1 MSYTAENGNF
11 EGRPRAAGAFGNESG
26 RAGKAAAGAA
36 ERTPM
41 AKAPTGPFKSPVYD
55 ATPQNLARL
64 AGMVGPMV
72 ASPGIGLAAP
82 LAKAILS
89 GDAYGAFGMPRGW
102 SSYSPRDID
111 PTGTNPR
118 GNIGGRDGRSAR
130 DRMAQ
135 AQRQAALL
143 AALRAK
149 QAMQPRRPVAPPM
162 PTTAYVPRTIGDQAP
177 GLPLYSTAT
186 QGYGKSGGYGGAPRA
201 MAAGDIPGII

>member
-1 MSYTAENGNF
+1 MAQ
-11 EGRPRAAGAFGNESG
+11 A
-26 RAGKAAAGAA
+26 AAAG
-36 ERTPM
+36 
-41 AKAPTGPFKSPVYD
+41 APTGPFKSPVYE

-89 GDAYGAFGMPRGW
+89 GDAYGALGMPRGW

-111 PTGTNPR
+111 PTGSNPR
-118 GNIGGRDGRSAR
+118 GNIGGRDSRPSRSGT
-130 DRMAQ
+130 AQ
-135 AQRQAALL
+135 AQRQAAIL

-149 QAMQPRRPVAPPM
+149 QAAQPQRFAAPPIR
-162 PTTAYVPRTIGDQAP
+162 TTSYEPGIIGDQVP

-186 QGYGKSGGYGGAPRA
+186 QGYGKGGGYGGVPRPTV
-201 MAAGDIPGII
+201 AGDIPGII